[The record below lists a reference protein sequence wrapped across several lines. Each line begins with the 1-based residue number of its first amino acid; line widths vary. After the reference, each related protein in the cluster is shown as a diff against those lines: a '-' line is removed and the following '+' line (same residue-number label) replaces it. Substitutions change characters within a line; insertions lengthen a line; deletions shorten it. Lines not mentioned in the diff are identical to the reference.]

1 MIEVKWTLP
10 ALSHLEDIQ
19 DFIAADNPRAADRF
33 VNELIDRTNDL
44 LSRNPNAGRPGRVA
58 RTRELV
64 LAGTP
69 CIIAYRIRDAVEILA
84 VMHGAQRWPDK
95 FE

>member
-1 MIEVKWTLP
+1 MIDVKWTLP

-19 DFIAADNPRAADRF
+19 DFIAADNPQAADRF

-44 LSRNPNAGRPGRVA
+44 LSHNPNSGRPGRVA
-58 RTRELV
+58 GTRELV

-69 CIIAYRIRDAVEILA
+69 CIIAYRVRDAVEILA

>member
-1 MIEVKWTLP
+1 MIEVRWTLP
-10 ALSHLEDIQ
+10 ALSYLEEIQ
-19 DFIAADNPRAADRF
+19 DFIATDNPHAADRF
-33 VNELIDRTNDL
+33 VNELIDRTDDL

-58 RTRELV
+58 GTRELV

-69 CIIAYRIRDAVEILA
+69 CIIAYRVRDAVEILA
-84 VMHGAQRWPDK
+84 VIHGAQRWPDK